1 MQHDRLYVARTAF
14 FLTNQKFYIITSK
27 KSDFGNSK
35 YQQRRLYYLYPGR
48 KILKIRNLRDL
59 FLPQYC
65 CLRFQ
70 FFFSYS
76 QVFILGL
83 FRPFNFQNTDFSLF
97 SLLDPDFKWLGS
109 RISFCGNLAKNWL
122 INFQWYVEN
131 RSPVSCWFIW
141 IILKHEYFLRKI
153 LFSR

>member
-97 SLLDPDFKWLGS
+97 SLLDPDFK
-109 RISFCGNLAKNWL
+109 
-122 INFQWYVEN
+122 
-131 RSPVSCWFIW
+131 
-141 IILKHEYFLRKI
+141 
-153 LFSR
+153 